1 MKILCAINQ
10 AECFRR
16 GIDAPASTIKIEVNP
31 AKLPEELRA
40 FVADNIADGHR
51 LSLRD
56 EFYLRR
62 PDLIGFMEA
71 ILIAKAFSQS
81 EEYKDSFYVRSIH
94 EWMKEVDKATKDE
107 WEKRAKE
114 LAEAQSDDVLLGD
127 VRKQKIAQ
135 AALSKSDNETR
146 EEQHEKRMNEQ
157 YEKRM
162 NEQEKL
168 GPEKPFGSKK

>member
-1 MKILCAINQ
+1 MKILCAVNQ

-31 AKLPEELRA
+31 AKLPDEFRA
-40 FVADNIADGHR
+40 FVADNIAEGHR

-114 LAEAQSDDVLLGD
+114 LAEAQGDDVLLGD
-127 VRKQKIAQ
+127 AKKQKVAQ
-135 AALSKSDNETR
+135 AALSKSESSKSDTR
-146 EEQHEKRMNEQ
+146 EER

-162 NEQEKL
+162 DERAEQQKLSNEAL
-168 GPEKPFGSKK
+168 FGSKK